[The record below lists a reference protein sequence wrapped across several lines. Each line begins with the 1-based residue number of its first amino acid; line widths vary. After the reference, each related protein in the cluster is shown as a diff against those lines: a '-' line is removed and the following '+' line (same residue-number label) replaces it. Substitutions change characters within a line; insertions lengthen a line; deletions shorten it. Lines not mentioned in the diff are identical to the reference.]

1 MPQFVRKRY
10 QPGTPPG
17 SLIAEEAPQVKVK
30 ITLTTYSPDNYEER
44 EAESL
49 QECFRHIG
57 GDHVTWINVDRTQD
71 AELLRQMGEQFGFH
85 PLVLEDVIG
94 ADQSPKVEDFG
105 DYIFITVRLPGKQ
118 DDSSSVYMEQINI
131 FLGADFVLTIQDA
144 GDSFELVRERL
155 KENRGKVRKMKADY
169 LAYSLVDL
177 VTDRY
182 FPVVEAIGDHIESI
196 EDKLQDNPSPE
207 IVREIRKVK
216 RDLIF
221 VRSSIWPTREVL
233 NSLQREEPKLISD
246 TTKIYLRDAYDH
258 TIQIADIVETY
269 RDILS
274 EMFNIYLS
282 MRADNTNEVMKILT
296 IFATIFIP
304 LTFVAGV
311 YGMNFEFMPELKWKP
326 AYFILLG
333 VMVTIALAMLR
344 FFRKRRWL

>member
-1 MPQFVRKRY
+1 M
-10 QPGTPPG
+10 
-17 SLIAEEAPQVKVK
+17 
-30 ITLTTYSPDNYEER
+30 
-44 EAESL
+44 
-49 QECFRHIG
+49 
-57 GDHVTWINVDRTQD
+57 
-71 AELLRQMGEQFGFH
+71 
-85 PLVLEDVIG
+85 
-94 ADQSPKVEDFG
+94 EDFG
-105 DYIFITVRLPGKQ
+105 DYIFITVRLPRKQ

-182 FPVVEAIGDHIESI
+182 FPVVEAIGDHIEAI
-196 EDKLQDNPSPE
+196 EDKLQSNPSPE

-221 VRSSIWPTREVL
+221 IRSSIWPTREVL
-233 NSLQREEPKLISD
+233 NSLQREEPKLIAD
-246 TTKIYLRDAYDH
+246 NTKIYLRDAYDH

-282 MRADNTNEVMKILT
+282 MRADSTNEVMKILT

-311 YGMNFEFMPELKWKP
+311 YGMNFEFMPELRWKP

-333 VMVTIALAMLR
+333 IMVTITLAMLR
-344 FFRKRRWL
+344 FFRKRGWL